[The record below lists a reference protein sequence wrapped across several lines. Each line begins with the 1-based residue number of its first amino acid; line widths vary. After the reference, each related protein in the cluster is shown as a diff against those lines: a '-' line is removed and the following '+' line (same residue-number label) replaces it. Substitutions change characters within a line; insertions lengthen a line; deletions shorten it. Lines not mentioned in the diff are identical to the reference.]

1 MPDWQSGL
9 FALPCG
15 ADFAG
20 AFAEGLIARM
30 RDRPPQDMARVTVY
44 ANSGQSLQ
52 ALREALI
59 WRGPLILPQLRLIAD
74 LGGGSATAPLA
85 RRLELGRLIDAA
97 LRADPDLAQG
107 QSVPELA
114 ASLAALMA
122 EMQLE
127 GLDATA
133 LERIDA
139 GDHAQHWA
147 RALAFLKIAAGN

>member
-1 MPDWQSGL
+1 MSDWQNGL

-15 ADFAG
+15 ADFPG
-20 AFAEGLIARM
+20 ALAEGLIRRM
-30 RDRPPQDMARVTVY
+30 EGRPPQEMARVTVY
-44 ANSGQSLQ
+44 ANSGQSLMGLRQ
-52 ALREALI
+52 AFIR
-59 WRGPLILPQLRLIAD
+59 RGPLLLPQLRLIAD
-74 LGGGSATAPLA
+74 LGGGAATAPLA

-127 GLDATA
+127 
-133 LERIDA
+133 
-139 GDHAQHWA
+139 
-147 RALAFLKIAAGN
+147 

>member
-1 MPDWQSGL
+1 
-9 FALPCG
+9 
-15 ADFAG
+15 
-20 AFAEGLIARM
+20 M
-30 RDRPPQDMARVTVY
+30 RGRPPQDMARVTVY

-59 WRGPLILPQLRLIAD
+59 WRGPLILPRLRLIAD

-97 LRADPDLAQG
+97 LRADPGLAQG

-133 LERIDA
+133 LELIDA
-139 GDHAQHWA
+139 VDHA
-147 RALAFLKIAAGN
+147 